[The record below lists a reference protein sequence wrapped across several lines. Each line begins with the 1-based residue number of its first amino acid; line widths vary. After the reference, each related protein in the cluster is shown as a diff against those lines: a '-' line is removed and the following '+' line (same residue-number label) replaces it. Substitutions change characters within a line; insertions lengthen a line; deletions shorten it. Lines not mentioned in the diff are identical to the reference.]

1 MTAPVAPP
9 VDRFWHL
16 TSTAWTAISSLVA
29 AASVIAL
36 VVFNW
41 RYLHWTHELSNSAS
55 EQAAIARN
63 SLKKLEEQI
72 SSELAAQRHA
82 AMAVLREIMSRV
94 TISAE
99 DFRTDLRSEQNPF
112 RLIPD
117 DWNILDAFVSRHLP
131 ESSSTVA
138 AASSGLHIVEAELN
152 RLLTVPLN
160 QRGPNSSLSVR
171 YKSLYTNLDNIRKQL
186 NDINAA
192 FAKQNQPKK

>member
-1 MTAPVAPP
+1 MTAPLAPP
-9 VDRFWHL
+9 DRFWHL

-94 TISAE
+94 TISAAN
-99 DFRTDLRSEQNPF
+99 FRTDLRSEQNPF

-117 DWNILDAFVSRHLP
+117 DWNILDAYVSRHLP

-138 AASSGLHIVEAELN
+138 AASIGLHNVEAELN

-171 YKSLYTNLDNIRKQL
+171 YNSLYTNLDNIRKQL

-192 FAKQNQPKK
+192 FARQNQPKK